1 VQAQEHVMK
10 RLTCVTAV
18 LLGLTSLT
26 SPYLPAKEVVEIKI
40 RGHFYPAPATV
51 PITIAVEPGE
61 DNRALTVEM
70 DSDDFYR
77 SSTIDLDGKN
87 EKRLHMIEFKSLPAG
102 EYMVRAEVR
111 SKTQVLGTAVN
122 ELVVTGQ
129 TPER

>member
-1 VQAQEHVMK
+1 MK
-10 RLTCVTAV
+10 RLTCVIAV
-18 LLGLTSLT
+18 ILGLITLT
-26 SPYLPAKEVVEIKI
+26 SPYLPAKEIVEITI

-61 DNRALTVEM
+61 NNRALTVEM

-87 EKRLHMIEFKSLPAG
+87 EKRLHMVEFRSLPAG
-102 EYMVRAEVR
+102 AYVVRAEVR
-111 SKTQVLGTAVN
+111 SKSQVLGTAVN
-122 ELVVTGQ
+122 ELVVTGE

>member
-1 VQAQEHVMK
+1 MK
-10 RLTCVTAV
+10 RLTCVTLV
-18 LLGLTSLT
+18 ILGLTTLT
-26 SPYLPAKEVVEIKI
+26 SPYVPAKEVVEITI

-77 SSTIDLDGKN
+77 SSTLELDGKN
-87 EKRLHMIEFKSLPAG
+87 EKRLHMVEFKSLPPG
-102 EYMVRAEVR
+102 DYVVRAQVK
-111 SKTQVLGTAVN
+111 SKSQVLGTAVN

>member
-1 VQAQEHVMK
+1 MK

-18 LLGLTSLT
+18 ILGLTTLT
-26 SPYLPAKEVVEIKI
+26 SPYVPAKEIVEITI
-40 RGHFYPAPATV
+40 RGHFYPAPATI

-61 DNRALTVEM
+61 SNRALTVEM

-87 EKRLHMIEFKSLPAG
+87 EKRLHMVEFKSLPAG
-102 EYMVRAEVR
+102 EYVVRAEVR
-111 SKTQVLGTAVN
+111 STSQVLGTAVN

-129 TPER
+129 IPER